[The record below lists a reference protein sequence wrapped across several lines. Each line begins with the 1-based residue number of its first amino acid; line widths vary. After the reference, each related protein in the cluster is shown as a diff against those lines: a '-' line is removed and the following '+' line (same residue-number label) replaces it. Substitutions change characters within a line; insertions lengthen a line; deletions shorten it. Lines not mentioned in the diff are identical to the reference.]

1 MNRRGR
7 PKKEEAITDNK
18 QKIIDTTIEL
28 IRRHGADA
36 VTVRSVCEAADLS
49 IGTFYHYFANK
60 DDLLMYFVRE
70 ASFDSFELATP
81 LEDIAGRV
89 AELYMLLIERYQSL
103 GVDFMKQF
111 YTTGNLALSAYM
123 GASPDSFPAGTV
135 MARCEAEVKAA
146 RQAGIVVRETDE
158 HQVSADVCTIVKGCV
173 FEWCLGDGQMDI
185 EAALLRILKRYFS
198 EIKHH

>member
-7 PKKEEAITDNK
+7 PKKAEAINDNK

-28 IRRHGADA
+28 VRKHGADA

-70 ASFDSFELATP
+70 ASFDSFDLATP

-123 GASPDSFPAGTV
+123 GASSDSFPEGTV
-135 MARCEAEVKAA
+135 MARCEAEVEAA
-146 RQAGIVVRETDE
+146 RQAGIISEEANV

-185 EAALLRILKRYFS
+185 AAALLRILTRYFS
-198 EIKHH
+198 ELKNH

>member
-7 PKKEEAITDNK
+7 PKKAEAINDNK

-28 IRRHGADA
+28 VRRHGADA
-36 VTVRSVCEAADLS
+36 VTVRSVCEAAELS

-123 GASPDSFPAGTV
+123 GASSDSFPKGTV
-135 MARCEAEVKAA
+135 TARCEAEVEAA
-146 RQAGIVVRETDE
+146 RQAGIVADETDV
-158 HQVSADVCTIVKGCV
+158 HQVSADVCTFVKGCV
-173 FEWCLGDGQMDI
+173 FEWFLGDGQMDI
-185 EAALLRILKRYFS
+185 EAALLRILTRYFS

>member
-1 MNRRGR
+1 MNKRGR
-7 PKKEEAITDNK
+7 PKKEDAFTDNK

-28 IRRHGADA
+28 VRRHGADA

-70 ASFDSFELATP
+70 ASFDSFDLATP

-111 YTTGNLALSAYM
+111 YTTGNLALSAYI
-123 GASPDSFPAGTV
+123 GASSDSFPEGTV
-135 MARCEAEVKAA
+135 MARCEAEVEAA
-146 RQAGIVVRETDE
+146 RQAGIISEEANV

-185 EAALLRILKRYFS
+185 AAALLRILARYFS
-198 EIKHH
+198 ELKNH

>member
-7 PKKEEAITDNK
+7 PKKAESATDNK

-28 IRRHGADA
+28 VRRHGADA
-36 VTVRSVCEAADLS
+36 VTVRNVCEAADLS

-70 ASFDSFELATP
+70 ASFDSFDLATP

-123 GASPDSFPAGTV
+123 GASTDSFPAGTV
-135 MARCEAEVKAA
+135 MARCEAEVAAA
-146 RQAGIVVRETDE
+146 RQVGIVAGETDA
-158 HQVSADVCTIVKGCV
+158 HQISADVCTIVKGCV

-185 EAALLRILKRYFS
+185 AAALLRILARYFS
-198 EIKHH
+198 ELKNH